1 MSGSTHLKQAIRT
14 IGLGLLLSVIATPVV
29 MAHSINLECN
39 QSDEQISCKGGFSD
53 GSEASNLPWEVISY
67 DDQLLYQG
75 HTSNSS
81 EFSFQAPD
89 EDFYILMD
97 AGPGHV
103 VELDIADI
111 EQN

>member
-1 MSGSTHLKQAIRT
+1 MQFL
-14 IGLGLLLSVIATPVV
+14 LLLSALTSSIA
-29 MAHSINLECN
+29 MAHSINLVCS
-39 QSDEQISCKGGFSD
+39 QSDKQVSCKGGFSD

-75 HTSNSS
+75 HTSNRS
-81 EFSFQAPD
+81 EFSFQAPG

-103 VELDIADI
+103 VELDITDI